1 MTKPEPSLLV
11 VIKEPLSAPHV
22 DHIPNTLQALQAA
35 VGGYIESFTVD
46 SDLTILCNE
55 EGLLRGLPFNATI
68 CGNPFVGTV
77 VAVGVRGDEFC
88 SIPSAMVPR
97 VLRLLKGDGAR

>member
-35 VGGYIESFTVD
+35 VGGDVESFQ
-46 SDLTILCNE
+46 
-55 EGLLRGLPFNATI
+55 
-68 CGNPFVGTV
+68 

-88 SIPSAMVPR
+88 SIPAAHVPL
-97 VLRLLKGDGAR
+97 VLRLLKGDGVR